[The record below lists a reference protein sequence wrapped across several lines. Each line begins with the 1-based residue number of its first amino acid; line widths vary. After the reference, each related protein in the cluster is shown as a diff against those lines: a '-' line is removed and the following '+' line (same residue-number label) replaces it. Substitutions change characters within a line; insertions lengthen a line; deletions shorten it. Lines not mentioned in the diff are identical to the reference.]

1 LNVNGATNI
10 NGGLTL
16 PNSNIIA
23 GNSGNIG
30 ISGGIGFGTTAAPTY
45 YINSSGNAVLNVV
58 GAANGTAAA
67 PTHTFS
73 GNTNTGLFL
82 AGTDA
87 LGIASSGLERIRVA
101 GNGSIGIG
109 ITSPNTKL
117 SINGNAIIGYGEGVG
132 FTAPSNG
139 LFVSGNVGIGS
150 TANTLANLDVSGT
163 IRVASTAAATG
174 TGLCLGTNNIIG
186 GCNGLPTSAGTG
198 AAGQVTYWNGANS
211 ITGTNNFWWDNSNTR
226 LGIGTSAPTTSI
238 DVTTSNNPYL
248 NLTSTGSGNEV
259 HILMQNTGNTTAAII
274 GLVNS
279 AGQLVGGSK
288 ISDLVFRTNVGSN
301 MDFTLDQGNTIHAQ
315 ISGNGNL
322 GIGVTSAGSKLQING
337 GAVIGFGTS
346 AIGAPSNGLFV
357 SGNVGIGSTANTLAN
372 LDVSG
377 TIRVGSTATGTTT
390 NLCLGANN
398 VIAGCSSNFISG
410 SGVAGQATFWTGATT
425 VAGSNNFWWDNTN
438 GRLGLGISAPA
449 EALDIGGTAANL
461 TFSSGTGPH
470 QIKTGGTTDLALSP
484 GGNVGIGVTSP
495 KGKLQV
501 NGGLSVGYGE
511 GTTAPPSTGAII
523 AGFVG
528 IGATAPGSK
537 LTLSGGLSVG
547 TSSASSTYLSK
558 LAPDGG
564 AIFEGNIGIGFT
576 TPSYKLDVNGT
587 IRGDEFLDTSGVG
600 KYGIDPAGSDAN
612 FGVAGGTLLSLATAQ
627 GASFGGNVGIGTT
640 NPGGQLEL
648 AGSIT
653 GTSAATLYGIKLNPT
668 LTGTMST
675 STPIT
680 AYYNFYNNPNINVGG
695 TTPNISK
702 LYLDFNGANIG
713 TGTSTSISNL
723 YSNYISAPTVNAGS
737 TVTNKYALVS
747 EVNAGN
753 IGFGVTSPSAKLQ
766 VNGGLSVGYGEGTT
780 SPPSTGA
787 IINGWASTG
796 SGSSG

>member
-1 LNVNGATNI
+1 
-10 NGGLTL
+10 
-16 PNSNIIA
+16 
-23 GNSGNIG
+23 
-30 ISGGIGFGTTAAPTY
+30 
-45 YINSSGNAVLNVV
+45 
-58 GAANGTAAA
+58 
-67 PTHTFS
+67 
-73 GNTNTGLFL
+73 
-82 AGTDA
+82 
-87 LGIASSGLERIRVA
+87 
-101 GNGSIGIG
+101 
-109 ITSPNTKL
+109 
-117 SINGNAIIGYGEGVG
+117 
-132 FTAPSNG
+132 
-139 LFVSGNVGIGS
+139 
-150 TANTLANLDVSGT
+150 
-163 IRVASTAAATG
+163 
-174 TGLCLGTNNIIG
+174 
-186 GCNGLPTSAGTG
+186 
-198 AAGQVTYWNGANS
+198 
-211 ITGTNNFWWDNSNTR
+211 
-226 LGIGTSAPTTSI
+226 
-238 DVTTSNNPYL
+238 
-248 NLTSTGSGNEV
+248 
-259 HILMQNTGNTTAAII
+259 
-274 GLVNS
+274 
-279 AGQLVGGSK
+279 
-288 ISDLVFRTNVGSN
+288 
-301 MDFTLDQGNTIHAQ
+301 
-315 ISGNGNL
+315 
-322 GIGVTSAGSKLQING
+322 
-337 GAVIGFGTS
+337 
-346 AIGAPSNGLFV
+346 
-357 SGNVGIGSTANTLAN
+357 
-372 LDVSG
+372 
-377 TIRVGSTATGTTT
+377 
-390 NLCLGANN
+390 
-398 VIAGCSSNFISG
+398 
-410 SGVAGQATFWTGATT
+410 
-425 VAGSNNFWWDNTN
+425 
-438 GRLGLGISAPA
+438 
-449 EALDIGGTAANL
+449 
-461 TFSSGTGPH
+461 
-470 QIKTGGTTDLALSP
+470 
-484 GGNVGIGVTSP
+484 
-495 KGKLQV
+495 
-501 NGGLSVGYGE
+501 
-511 GTTAPPSTGAII
+511 
-523 AGFVG
+523 VG

-787 IINGWASTG
+787 IINGNVGIGTSSPVAPLHVNGTTAIFGVGEGGTPTATTIRGAAASGTDIAGATMTFDASNGTGTGG
-796 SGSSG
+796 SGQFSFRTATNGQSLPIIDSTSSAGNSAATSVAWNHTVGSLGQSGKSQVGNTADGSLIAKLVKEKLS